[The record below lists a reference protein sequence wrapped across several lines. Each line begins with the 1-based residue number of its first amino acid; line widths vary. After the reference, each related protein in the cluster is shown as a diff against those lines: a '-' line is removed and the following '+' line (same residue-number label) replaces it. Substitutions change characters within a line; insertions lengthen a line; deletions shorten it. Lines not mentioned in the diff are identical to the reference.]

1 MKYLIVGLGNPGP
14 DYVLTR
20 HNAGYIVLDR
30 IALDHG
36 LSFSLERHA
45 YLTEMKHKGHH
56 LTLIKPTT
64 YMNLSGKAMA
74 YWMTRLKIPAE
85 NVLVLVDDLALPL
98 GKLRMK
104 ERGSSAGH
112 NGLKDIQAVLRT
124 DIYPRLRIGIGDSFA
139 KGRQIDWVLG
149 RFSEDELLVLSPKL
163 DKAIDMI
170 FSFCTQGIT
179 RTMNLYNE

>member
-1 MKYLIVGLGNPGP
+1 MKYLIVGLGNAGP

-20 HNAGYIVLDR
+20 HNAGFIVLDR
-30 IALDHG
+30 IAIDNG
-36 LSFSLERHA
+36 LSFRLERHA
-45 YLTEMKHKGHH
+45 YITEIKHKGHQ

-64 YMNLSGKAMA
+64 YMNLSGKALV
-74 YWMTRLKIPAE
+74 YWMTHLKIPLE

-112 NGLKDIQAVLRT
+112 NGLRHIQEVLRT
-124 DIYPRLRIGIGDSFA
+124 DAYPRLRIGIGDDFP
-139 KGRQIDWVLG
+139 KGRQVDWVLG
-149 RFSEDELLVLSPKL
+149 RFSEDELLELSPKI
-163 DKAIDMI
+163 DKAIEMI
-170 FSFCTQGIT
+170 FSFCTIGIT